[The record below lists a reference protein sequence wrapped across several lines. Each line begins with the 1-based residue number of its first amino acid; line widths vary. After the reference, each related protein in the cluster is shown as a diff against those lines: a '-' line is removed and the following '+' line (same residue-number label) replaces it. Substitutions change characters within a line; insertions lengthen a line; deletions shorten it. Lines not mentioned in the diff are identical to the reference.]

1 MSIIAIITDPGKGG
15 TFLSWSLHYL
25 SGHTRSFHG
34 KSNAWFPLP
43 KNQLTNINSHNFKT
57 NDIKVYSEFQPC
69 IDNLINADSNEFHTI
84 YFHNLI
90 EYPWSN
96 DFLDTK
102 KIINDTVLITDKI
115 ILLTNQPK
123 NSVLDQSYRR
133 RATGISFHNPK
144 IIKVSDE
151 DQLNEY
157 IDYFFKDSKE
167 KWKHL
172 TDQWDLREFLALN
185 MPDGFQH
192 ISKFFD
198 LTTEHYDID
207 YLEWVNSGDLLIK
220 DIFKYFDM
228 KIDKNRFSEWNEIY
242 QHWKTL
248 HYNRLNFL
256 YAFDKIINY
265 ILNNYY
271 MDLTRFDLDVI
282 QEAFIQR
289 ELIYKHNLNLKTFQ
303 LEKFINTQ
311 QLHNLLEPNIHPL
324 GI

>member
-1 MSIIAIITDPGKGG
+1 MPIIAIITDPDKGG

-25 SGHTRSFHG
+25 AGHTRSFHS

-43 KNQLTNINSHNFKT
+43 KNPLTNINSHNFKT

-69 IDNLINADSNEFHTI
+69 IDNLKNANSNEFHTI

-102 KIINDTVLITDKI
+102 KIINDTVMITDKI

-123 NSVLDQSYRR
+123 NSVCDQSYRR
-133 RATGISFHNPK
+133 RSPGLSFYNPK

-192 ISKFFD
+192 ISPLFD

-207 YLEWVNSGDLLIK
+207 YLEWVNSGELLVQ
-220 DIFKYFDM
+220 DIFKYFEMPLDQ
-228 KIDKNRFSEWNEIY
+228 DRFAQWNEVY
-242 QHWKTL
+242 QFWRTL
-248 HYNRLNFL
+248 HHNRLMFL
-256 YAFDKIINY
+256 YSFDKIITY

-271 MDLTRFDLDVI
+271 MDLTRFDLDII